1 MALYEDAASR
11 EGSTFASLLTATLRI
26 PKTGPNTA
34 GLTAFLRG
42 AFVEDTAPA
51 GKGGF
56 ALSNPALGAAYALKL
71 PEGFR
76 ASATG
81 AVTLPFG
88 DGGGNNPSPPR
99 FQARSAAPQAR
110 SQLDGSLFSPN
121 DLTFSPG
128 VDFAWV
134 AHGLTLQLEATLFQ
148 LERVRGELKQKD
160 ASKTNSTYG
169 FFAGYFIVPL
179 VSLGAELRY
188 QRWLTTPV
196 SVQTTPTSRDTL
208 TFAVG
213 PRFHIRLPGDMWL
226 RPGIAYARGLDKPMA
241 AATPNVHIVQLDVPF
256 FF

>member
-1 MALYEDAASR
+1 MALYEDNASR
-11 EGSTFASLLTATLRI
+11 EGLTFASLLTATLRI
-26 PKTGPNTA
+26 PNTGPSTA

-42 AFVEDTAPA
+42 AFVEDTSPA

-56 ALSNPALGAAYALKL
+56 ALGNTALGAAYALKL

-76 ASATG
+76 ASGTA
-81 AVTLPFG
+81 ALTLPFG
-88 DGGGNNPSPPR
+88 NGGGNNPTPQR
-99 FQARSAAPQAR
+99 LQARSKAPQAR
-110 SQLDGSLFSPN
+110 SQLDGSIFSSN
-121 DLTFSPG
+121 DLTFAPG

-134 AHGLTLQLEATLFQ
+134 GHGLTLQLEATVFQ
-148 LERVRGELKQKD
+148 LQRTRGELKQKE

-169 FFAGYFIVPL
+169 FFAGYFITPL
-179 VSLGAELRY
+179 LSVGAELRY
-188 QRWLTTPV
+188 QLWLNPPF
-196 SVQTTPTSRDTL
+196 SVDTDPSSRDTL